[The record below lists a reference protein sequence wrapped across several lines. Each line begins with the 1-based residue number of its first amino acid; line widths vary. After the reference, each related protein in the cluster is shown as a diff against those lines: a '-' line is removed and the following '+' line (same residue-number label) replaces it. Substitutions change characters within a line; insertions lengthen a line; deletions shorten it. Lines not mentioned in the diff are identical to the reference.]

1 MLYRLRR
8 VFTWRGAHV
17 GAARVAHVRTAQG
30 PGSLRIVI
38 LGFPGLADLD
48 RVPDDGVAR
57 EVLVFD
63 RAVAGRRRFNRRSH
77 RHIAAGRPRELR
89 CR

>member
-1 MLYRLRR
+1 M
-8 VFTWRGAHV
+8 